1 MAKMLLKQTD
11 VYRVD
16 GEEEAI
22 RMIQDCKDGQLTEA
36 YTLTKSGYVFKT
48 KKAKGEI
55 IDSWY
60 VVTTE
65 KTFNE

>member
-1 MAKMLLKQTD
+1 MSRMLLKQTD

-22 RMIQDCKDGQLTEA
+22 NMIQDCKDGQNSNG

-55 IDSWY
+55 IDAWY